1 MSVGGKLRKPSPSW
15 LNHPVRQLLAFGGAG
30 IAAAIVHYGVLIGLV
45 QGGVL
50 APVPATLCGYV
61 AGGLISYGL
70 NRRHTYRSERPHQE
84 AVWRFAIVA
93 GVGFLLTWAVMH
105 RLVDRWH
112 LPYLPAQILTTGIV
126 LVWSFAAHKW
136 WTFREHPKG

>member
-30 IAAAIVHYGVLIGLV
+30 IAAAILHYGVLIGLV

-50 APVPATLCGYV
+50 APVPATLCGFV

-70 NRRHTYRSERPHQE
+70 NRRHTYRSGRPHQE

-112 LPYLPAQILTTGIV
+112 LPYLPAQIFTTGVV